1 MTKYTYIPRWDMPNA
16 DVVFKDNFEKKAKD
30 IVHLI
35 DVYHIDFER
44 RRKKLA
50 TTVIDIWEFVVKTVL
65 ICTYLH

>member
-1 MTKYTYIPRWDMPNA
+1 MPNA

-50 TTVIDIWEFVVKTVL
+50 TTVIDI
-65 ICTYLH
+65 

>member
-1 MTKYTYIPRWDMPNA
+1 MLMLFLKTTLK
-16 DVVFKDNFEKKAKD
+16 KKAKD

-50 TTVIDIWEFVVKTVL
+50 TTVIDI
-65 ICTYLH
+65 